1 MVDVKQGDVWS
12 YEYLWKHEYDV
23 GIEHGRKPRPA
34 ALVATVTGQDGRT
47 NLFILAIT
55 SKRPTTDRFAVEVPE
70 IERARAGLD
79 RDMPLWVILDEYNH
93 EFLETTYHFD
103 PGGKIGSF
111 SAAFSNKALAAFIDV
126 AKVGKLRKV
135 PRSD

>member
-1 MVDVKQGDVWS
+1 MTDIKQGDVWS
-12 YEYLWKHEYDV
+12 YEYLWKREFDA
-23 GIEHGRKPRPA
+23 GLENGRKPRPT
-34 ALVATVTGQDGRT
+34 ALVATAIGQDGRT

-55 SKRPTTDRFAVEVPE
+55 SKRPAADRIALEVPE

-93 EFLETTYHFD
+93 EILETSFHLD
-103 PGGKIGSF
+103 PAGKLGSF
-111 SAAFSNKALAAFIDV
+111 SGVFSQKALAAFVEV
-126 AKVGKLRKV
+126 AKAQQVRKV